1 MDEAE
6 PVIRL
11 PDGRVVTGKK
21 LSFRTLKEDWN
32 EYELEDGSK
41 LYVKLVLID
50 VIRRDQFNEIGEP
63 VYQILSQNAI
73 KVKVS
78 RKAVEEVKKRLK
90 KEKQSPEVS

>member
-1 MDEAE
+1 MEEAE
-6 PVIRL
+6 PLIKL
-11 PDGRVVTGKK
+11 PNGRVVTGKK
-21 LSFRTLKEDWN
+21 LSFRTVKEDWN

-63 VYQILSQNAI
+63 VYQILSQNAV

-78 RKAVEEVKKRLK
+78 KRAVEEVKNRLK
-90 KEKQSPEVS
+90 EGKHSPEVS